1 MDLYVSESL
10 SIRVGG
16 GQVGLVSRAL
26 MRDTPKA
33 KRATVNVIMRSRF
46 EDGVRKNE

>member
-1 MDLYVSESL
+1 VSESM

-33 KRATVNVIMRSRF
+33 KRATVMRSRF